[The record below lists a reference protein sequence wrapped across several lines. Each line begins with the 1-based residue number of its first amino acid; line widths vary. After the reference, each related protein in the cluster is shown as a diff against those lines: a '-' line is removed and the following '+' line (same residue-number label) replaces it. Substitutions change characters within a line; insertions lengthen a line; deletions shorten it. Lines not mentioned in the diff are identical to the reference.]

1 LIGEVSTDAGREQGA
16 DRYHYSDYVN
26 PFFMSPMCALLGS
39 VMLFGGLNALFR
51 FDKCTGLLV
60 AAIGWC
66 LVFMWFVVHS
76 ENASAS
82 HGSFGASYG
91 RA

>member
-1 LIGEVSTDAGREQGA
+1 MASGVSRQLKQLAWPAGAQHRRIYW
-16 DRYHYSDYVN
+16 RYAVVVAFYHLV
-26 PFFMSPMCALLGS
+26 ALLAFVPGFFS
-39 VMLFGGLNALFR
+39 W
-51 FDKCTGLLV
+51 TGLLV